1 MSQPPQSLRI
11 TGGSLKGR
19 RLAVPPGLTVRPT
32 AERAREALFN
42 RLTHGGFGEDGG
54 SILEDARVL
63 DLCCGTGAL
72 AFEALSRGA
81 AQAVLAEFDPGT
93 LRLARDNARTLG
105 VTERC
110 TFLASKLPAGLPA
123 GPFDL
128 VFFDPPY
135 ASDLSGP
142 VLEAL
147 ALSGTVRP
155 GGLISVEAGAKET
168 FAIPAAFNLLH
179 EQRYGAAR
187 LWLLQ
192 AGEAG

>member
-1 MSQPPQSLRI
+1 MSQPSHSLRI
-11 TGGSLKGR
+11 TGGDLKGR
-19 RLAVPPGLTVRPT
+19 RLAVPPGLAVRPT
-32 AERAREALFN
+32 AERLREALFN
-42 RLTHGGFGEDGG
+42 RLAHAGFGEDGA
-54 SILEDARVL
+54 SVLEGALVL

-81 AQAVLAEFDPGT
+81 QHATLVEADPSV
-93 LRLARDNARTLG
+93 LRLVRDNARTLG
-105 VTERC
+105 VEGRC
-110 TFLASKLPAGLPA
+110 AFLASKLPAGLPP

-135 ASDLSGP
+135 AADLYAP

-147 ALSGTVRP
+147 ARSGTVRP

-168 FAIPAAFNLLH
+168 FAIPAAFSLLH